1 MELWDD
7 PFSATSIPTANL
19 SGWSFTTPETTTKIS
34 TCGPYSMVGGFG
46 IGGYGAVLLKAYNN
60 LPPHLRLLIA
70 VDVWILDTWDNET
83 IYMTIDDVQVKS

>member
-46 IGGYGAVLLKAYNN
+46 IGG
-60 LPPHLRLLIA
+60 
-70 VDVWILDTWDNET
+70 
-83 IYMTIDDVQVKS
+83 